1 MCVMSYKPTPDELK
15 RGVEHIVH
23 DYATLVLTGEAIPT
37 GKMGIPWNGP
47 VEQSFLVNCRKF
59 AHFFLN
65 KGMRDK
71 PDILSEHYL
80 TSPKTFSLPTWGL
93 WFDHH
98 DKHLFHLSYART
110 GPSHRPWTGDPEDR
124 DFFREL
130 RSAWREFL
138 LAHPLHE
145 DEFNRW
151 IEFKENQM
159 APYGVKLR

>member
-1 MCVMSYKPTPDELK
+1 MVYKPTDDQLK
-15 RGVEHIVH
+15 GGVEHIVH

-65 KGMRDK
+65 KGMPGK
-71 PDILSEHYL
+71 PDILSMHYL
-80 TSPKTFSLPTWGL
+80 PAPKVFSLPTWDR

-110 GPSHRPWTGDPEDR
+110 DPSNRKWTGDPEDR

-130 RSAWREFL
+130 RAAWIGFLCSQPFYQDEFDRWIKIK
-138 LAHPLHE
+138 E
-145 DEFNRW
+145 DELV
-151 IEFKENQM
+151 Q
-159 APYGVKLR
+159 YGVRLR